1 MTLVPLSVYFNP
13 RGIAKVEI
21 GLARGKKKSDK
32 RAAERDKDWQREK
45 ARTLR
50 NRDLS

>member
-1 MTLVPLSVYFNP
+1 MSTQNLDADARLPL
-13 RGIAKVEI
+13 AQA
-21 GLARGKKKSDK
+21 LQDK
-32 RAAERDKDWQREK
+32 RAADRDKDWQREK